1 MLKSTKCLFL
11 WEYKFYFHRWV
22 QGQEDKLIVDVITN
36 ILSDNKAEDVVSISL
51 DGKSEQADFMIIASG
66 LSNRHVLALAEK
78 VISSIKNKIGA
89 TVRVEGLRNA
99 DWVLIDCG
107 DVIVHIFREEVRDF
121 YQLERMW
128 QYLPKDINEAEKF

>member
-1 MLKSTKCLFL
+1 M
-11 WEYKFYFHRWV
+11 
-22 QGQEDKLIVDVITN
+22 QGKEDKLIVDVITN
-36 ILSDNKAEDVVSISL
+36 ILSENKAEDVVNISL

-78 VISSIKNKIGA
+78 VISSIKNKIGT

>member
-1 MLKSTKCLFL
+1 M
-11 WEYKFYFHRWV
+11 
-22 QGQEDKLIVDVITN
+22 ITN

-66 LSNRHVLALAEK
+66 HSNRHVLALAEK
-78 VISSIKNKIGA
+78 VISSIKNKISA
-89 TVRVEGLRNA
+89 SVRVEGLRNA

-128 QYLPKDINEAEKF
+128 QYLPKDISEAEKF